1 MAKQRH
7 QRTVPKPIEP
17 TLNDIPRWVP
27 PTVFAVIT
35 VVLFREF
42 LVGGKLLGTDTMAA
56 SYFGRHFYQTFVAAF
71 HRFPLWDPLLY
82 GGLPFIDAM
91 HGDTFYPVAW
101 LQFIL
106 PLTRALGIKL
116 ILHEMWKHINR
127 SYKIKFLIGFGV

>member
-7 QRTVPKPIEP
+7 QRTGPKPIEP
-17 TLNDIPRWVP
+17 TLNDMPRWVP
-27 PTVFAVIT
+27 PTVFAVIP

-82 GGLPFIDAM
+82 GGLPFIDSM
-91 HGDTFYPVAW
+91 HGDIFYPPS
-101 LQFIL
+101 L
-106 PLTRALGIKL
+106 ALFFLGAERYWGWKML
-116 ILHEMWKHINR
+116 LHI
-127 SYKIKFLIGFGV
+127 F